1 MMEYQENSYPL
12 TTPFLQAI
20 RALPIFF
27 VVAGAP
33 VQENKPMVGAA
44 AAQVD
49 FYRVALLCHQVNLS
63 VYHLDTAAL
72 EAQMPMTALVILLTF
87 L

>member
-12 TTPFLQAI
+12 HILFLQAI

-33 VQENKPMVGAA
+33 ARATKATLGAA

-63 VYHLDTAAL
+63 A
-72 EAQMPMTALVILLTF
+72 
-87 L
+87 